1 MTPPFLL
8 HLSTNSIA
16 LDQRSEAGEWVR
28 LGAVDPDN
36 PKLPEALA
44 HLKALARPEGTD
56 PDDVLIVLPSD
67 QVKRLQLDAS
77 NLTPAD
83 VKAALEGQTPYDTA
97 ELCIDWFNTPQGTAV
112 AAVTHDTLIE
122 AGDFAK
128 SFDFNALGFVA
139 LPDEGWGN
147 QFAVF
152 HPDQAPS
159 EMPARP
165 MQSYISAE
173 KLGVPSALE
182 PALPS
187 VPLKK
192 PTDVLEQL
200 EKLAPSMP
208 TPPLTKFSPS
218 PKPKQFAAIATGTDV
233 PSDKA
238 PRLGAA
244 KPSTAANP
252 TAAPDVTASVTE
264 DQTPKPWTTEL
275 QPELPFS
282 SRRPNRL
289 QAFMATILIRWAVKN
304 KQAAQAK
311 APINT
316 LQAQVGGKPRF
327 LALILTTLLLIFMLT
342 IAAWAATAG
351 RDTLA
356 RWFGFGGSDT
366 EMMADLGASE
376 TKPPLEARS
385 EDSVEQRGK
394 QITIPS
400 VTVQKLLPN
409 TTTALATNIQTA
421 SPEEPA
427 PSDQIA
433 GAKFVS
439 DPKPITPAEQRF
451 SDTGVWTVP
460 PISPFADTETTDA
473 DVAEAAL
480 DPKIGQA
487 DAQGLPATMAQDPAS
502 VPTLLEK
509 NPTPTQPEPAALPP
523 PVSANFDI
531 STEDHLIARSIPLER
546 IVLMTSLRPKDRP
559 KSIGLRYSARWLR
572 SLDAPKRDKQWAC
585 LAEALYFEA
594 RGELVKGQFG
604 VAEVILNRVASPE
617 FPNSI
622 CRVVNQGT
630 GRKHACQFSYT
641 CDGKPEHIVNG
652 AAYDQVGRVARVMM
666 DGGTRRLTEGA
677 TYYHTKSVRP
687 SWARR
692 FEHTATIGVHKFY
705 KPVRRVAKK

>member
-56 PDDVLIVLPSD
+56 PFDVLIVLPSD
-67 QVKRLQLDAS
+67 QVKTLQLEAS

-173 KLGVPSALE
+173 KLGVPSAPE

-187 VPLKK
+187 APLEK

-208 TPPLTKFSPS
+208 TPPLTKSSPS

-244 KPSTAANP
+244 KPSTAANT

-282 SRRPNRL
+282 SRRPNML
-289 QAFMATILIRWAVKN
+289 QAFMATISIRRAVKN

-376 TKPPLEARS
+376 TKPPLEARP

-394 QITIPS
+394 QITIPP
-400 VTVQKLLPN
+400 VTVQELPPD
-409 TTTALATNIQTA
+409 TATALATNIQTA

-460 PISPFADTETTDA
+460 PISPFADTEATDA

-502 VPTLLEK
+502 VPTLLEE

-523 PVSANFDI
+523 LVSANFDI
-531 STEDHLIARSIPLER
+531 SAEDHPIARPDNLDVEIQSVALTDIPQDELALFRPAMRPPPAQVPPE
-546 IVLMTSLRPKDRP
+546 IELFTNAQSVAISLRPEMRPRGVEFAALAPPPTVAKPSEVQAPTAASSMSVIQAATVKNVLNLRDINLIGITGTKRNPNALVRLANGKVLKVKVGDR
-559 KSIGLRYSARWLR
+559 
-572 SLDAPKRDKQWAC
+572 
-585 LAEALYFEA
+585 
-594 RGELVKGQFG
+594 
-604 VAEVILNRVASPE
+604 LN
-617 FPNSI
+617 
-622 CRVVNQGT
+622 G
-630 GRKHACQFSYT
+630 
-641 CDGKPEHIVNG
+641 
-652 AAYDQVGRVARVMM
+652 GRVTDISAA
-666 DGGTRRLTEGA
+666 TLTYAISGRSI
-677 TYYHTKSVRP
+677 TLDMPR
-687 SWARR
+687 
-692 FEHTATIGVHKFY
+692 G
-705 KPVRRVAKK
+705 

>member
-56 PDDVLIVLPSD
+56 PFDVLIVLPSD
-67 QVKRLQLDAS
+67 QVKALQLEAS

-173 KLGVPSALE
+173 KLGVPSAPE

-187 VPLKK
+187 APLEK

-200 EKLAPSMP
+200 EKLALSMP
-208 TPPLTKFSPS
+208 TPPLTKSSQS
-218 PKPKQFAAIATGTDV
+218 PKPKQFAAIATGTNV

-244 KPSTAANP
+244 KPSTAANT
-252 TAAPDVTASVTE
+252 TAAPDVTASLTE

-289 QAFMATILIRWAVKN
+289 QAFMATISKRRAVKN

-327 LALILTTLLLIFMLT
+327 LVLILTTLLLIFMLT

-385 EDSVEQRGK
+385 EDSIEQRGK
-394 QITIPS
+394 QIAIPP
-400 VTVQKLLPN
+400 VTVQELPPD
-409 TTTALATNIQTA
+409 TATALATNIQTA

-433 GAKFVS
+433 GRKFVS

-460 PISPFADTETTDA
+460 PISPFADTEATDA

-502 VPTLLEK
+502 VPTLLEE

-523 PVSANFDI
+523 LVSANFDI
-531 STEDHLIARSIPLER
+531 SAEDHPMARPDDLDVEIQSVALTDIPQNELALFRPAMRPPPAQVPPE
-546 IVLMTSLRPKDRP
+546 IELFTNAQSVAISLRPEMRPRGVEFAALTPPPTVAKPSEVQAPTAASSMSVIQAATVKNVLNLRDINLIGITGTKRNPNALVRLANGKVLKVKVGDR
-559 KSIGLRYSARWLR
+559 
-572 SLDAPKRDKQWAC
+572 
-585 LAEALYFEA
+585 
-594 RGELVKGQFG
+594 
-604 VAEVILNRVASPE
+604 LN
-617 FPNSI
+617 
-622 CRVVNQGT
+622 G
-630 GRKHACQFSYT
+630 
-641 CDGKPEHIVNG
+641 
-652 AAYDQVGRVARVMM
+652 GRVTDISAA
-666 DGGTRRLTEGA
+666 TLTYAISGRSI
-677 TYYHTKSVRP
+677 TLDMPR
-687 SWARR
+687 
-692 FEHTATIGVHKFY
+692 G
-705 KPVRRVAKK
+705 

>member
-56 PDDVLIVLPSD
+56 PFDVLIVLPSD
-67 QVKRLQLDAS
+67 QVKTLQLEAS

-173 KLGVPSALE
+173 KLGVPSAPE

-187 VPLKK
+187 APLEK

-200 EKLAPSMP
+200 EKLALSMP
-208 TPPLTKFSPS
+208 TPPLTKSSQS
-218 PKPKQFAAIATGTDV
+218 PKPKQFAAIATGTNV

-244 KPSTAANP
+244 KPSTAANT
-252 TAAPDVTASVTE
+252 TAAPDVTASPTE

-282 SRRPNRL
+282 SKRPNRL
-289 QAFMATILIRWAVKN
+289 QAFMATISKRRAVKN

-327 LALILTTLLLIFMLT
+327 LVLILTTLLLIFMLT

-376 TKPPLEARS
+376 TKPPLEARP

-394 QITIPS
+394 QIAIPP
-400 VTVQKLLPN
+400 VTVQELPPD

-421 SPEEPA
+421 SLQEPA

-433 GAKFVS
+433 GRKFVS

-460 PISPFADTETTDA
+460 PISPFADTEATDA

-502 VPTLLEK
+502 VPTLLEE

-523 PVSANFDI
+523 LVSANFDI
-531 STEDHLIARSIPLER
+531 SAEDHPMARPDDLDVEIQSVALTDIPQDELALFRPAMRPPPAQVPPGIELFTNAQSVA
-546 IVLMTSLRPKDRP
+546 ISLRPEMRPRGVEFAALAPPPTVAKPSEVQAPTAASSMSVIQAATVKNVLNLRDINLIGITGTKRNPNALVRLANGKVLKVKVGDR
-559 KSIGLRYSARWLR
+559 
-572 SLDAPKRDKQWAC
+572 
-585 LAEALYFEA
+585 
-594 RGELVKGQFG
+594 
-604 VAEVILNRVASPE
+604 LN
-617 FPNSI
+617 
-622 CRVVNQGT
+622 G
-630 GRKHACQFSYT
+630 
-641 CDGKPEHIVNG
+641 
-652 AAYDQVGRVARVMM
+652 GRVTAISAA
-666 DGGTRRLTEGA
+666 TLTYAISGRSI
-677 TYYHTKSVRP
+677 TLDMPR
-687 SWARR
+687 
-692 FEHTATIGVHKFY
+692 G
-705 KPVRRVAKK
+705 

>member
-44 HLKALARPEGTD
+44 HLKALARPAGTD
-56 PDDVLIVLPSD
+56 PNDVLIVLPSD

-173 KLGVPSALE
+173 KLEVPSALE

-187 VPLKK
+187 APLKK
-192 PTDVLEQL
+192 PTDVLEKL

-208 TPPLTKFSPS
+208 TPPLTKFSQS
-218 PKPKQFAAIATGTDV
+218 PKPKQFTAIATGTDV

-244 KPSTAANP
+244 KPSTADNP

-282 SRRPNRL
+282 SGRPNRL

-366 EMMADLGASE
+366 EMMADLGVSE

-400 VTVQKLLPN
+400 VTVQKLLQN
-409 TTTALATNIQTA
+409 TTTALAPNIQTA

-531 STEDHLIARSIPLER
+531 SAEDHPIARPDNLDVEIQSVALTDIPQDEL
-546 IVLMTSLRPKDRP
+546 VLFRPAMRPPPAQVPPEIELFTNAQSVAISLRPEMRPRGVEFVALAPPPTVAKPSEVQAPTAASSMSVVQAATVKNVLNLREINLIGITGTKRNPNALVRLANGKVLKVKVGDR
-559 KSIGLRYSARWLR
+559 
-572 SLDAPKRDKQWAC
+572 
-585 LAEALYFEA
+585 
-594 RGELVKGQFG
+594 
-604 VAEVILNRVASPE
+604 LN
-617 FPNSI
+617 
-622 CRVVNQGT
+622 G
-630 GRKHACQFSYT
+630 
-641 CDGKPEHIVNG
+641 
-652 AAYDQVGRVARVMM
+652 GRVTDISAA
-666 DGGTRRLTEGA
+666 TLTYA
-677 TYYHTKSVRP
+677 ISDRSITLNMPRS
-687 SWARR
+687 
-692 FEHTATIGVHKFY
+692 
-705 KPVRRVAKK
+705 

>member
-56 PDDVLIVLPSD
+56 PFDVLIVLPSD
-67 QVKRLQLDAS
+67 QVKALQLEAS

-83 VKAALEGQTPYDTA
+83 VKAALEGQTPYDIA

-173 KLGVPSALE
+173 KLGVPSAPE

-187 VPLKK
+187 APLEK

-200 EKLAPSMP
+200 EKLALSMP
-208 TPPLTKFSPS
+208 TPPLTKSSQS

-244 KPSTAANP
+244 KPSTAANT
-252 TAAPDVTASVTE
+252 TAAPDVTASLTE

-289 QAFMATILIRWAVKN
+289 QAFMATISKRRAVKN

-327 LALILTTLLLIFMLT
+327 LVLILTTLLLIFMLT

-376 TKPPLEARS
+376 TKPPLEARP

-394 QITIPS
+394 QIAIPP
-400 VTVQKLLPN
+400 VTVQELPPD
-409 TTTALATNIQTA
+409 TATALATNIQTA
-421 SPEEPA
+421 SPKEPA

-433 GAKFVS
+433 GRKFVS

-460 PISPFADTETTDA
+460 PISPFADTEATDA

-502 VPTLLEK
+502 VPTLLEE

-523 PVSANFDI
+523 LVSANFDI
-531 STEDHLIARSIPLER
+531 SAEDHPMARPDDLDVEIQSVALTDIPQDELALFRPAMRPPPAQVPPE
-546 IVLMTSLRPKDRP
+546 IELFTNAQSVAISLRPEMRPRGVEFAALAPPPTVAKPSEVQAPTAASSMSVIQAATVKNVLNLRDINLIGITGTKRNPNALVRLANGKVLKVKVGDR
-559 KSIGLRYSARWLR
+559 
-572 SLDAPKRDKQWAC
+572 
-585 LAEALYFEA
+585 
-594 RGELVKGQFG
+594 
-604 VAEVILNRVASPE
+604 LN
-617 FPNSI
+617 
-622 CRVVNQGT
+622 G
-630 GRKHACQFSYT
+630 
-641 CDGKPEHIVNG
+641 
-652 AAYDQVGRVARVMM
+652 GRVTAISAA
-666 DGGTRRLTEGA
+666 TLTYAISGRSI
-677 TYYHTKSVRP
+677 TLDMPR
-687 SWARR
+687 
-692 FEHTATIGVHKFY
+692 G
-705 KPVRRVAKK
+705 

>member
-56 PDDVLIVLPSD
+56 PFDVLIVLPSD
-67 QVKRLQLDAS
+67 QVKTLQLEAS

-173 KLGVPSALE
+173 KLGVPSAPE

-187 VPLKK
+187 APLEK

-200 EKLAPSMP
+200 EKLALSMP
-208 TPPLTKFSPS
+208 TPPLTKSSQS

-244 KPSTAANP
+244 KPSTAANT
-252 TAAPDVTASVTE
+252 TAAPDVTASLTE

-282 SRRPNRL
+282 SRRPNML
-289 QAFMATILIRWAVKN
+289 QAFMATISKRRAAKN

-376 TKPPLEARS
+376 TKPPLEARP

-394 QITIPS
+394 QITIPP
-400 VTVQKLLPN
+400 VTVQELPPD
-409 TTTALATNIQTA
+409 TATALATNIQTA

-427 PSDQIA
+427 PSDQIT

-451 SDTGVWTVP
+451 SDTGVWTMP
-460 PISPFADTETTDA
+460 PISPFADTEATDA

-480 DPKIGQA
+480 DP
-487 DAQGLPATMAQDPAS
+487 AS
-502 VPTLLEK
+502 VPTFLEK

-523 PVSANFDI
+523 LVSANFDI
-531 STEDHLIARSIPLER
+531 STEDHLIERPDNLDVEIQSVALTDIPQDELALFRPAMRPPPAQVPPE
-546 IVLMTSLRPKDRP
+546 IELFTNAQSVAISLRPEMRPRGVEFAALTPPPTVAKPSEVQAPTAASSMSVIQAATVKNVLNLRDINLIGITGTKRNPNALVRLANGKVLKVKVGDR
-559 KSIGLRYSARWLR
+559 
-572 SLDAPKRDKQWAC
+572 
-585 LAEALYFEA
+585 
-594 RGELVKGQFG
+594 
-604 VAEVILNRVASPE
+604 LN
-617 FPNSI
+617 
-622 CRVVNQGT
+622 G
-630 GRKHACQFSYT
+630 
-641 CDGKPEHIVNG
+641 
-652 AAYDQVGRVARVMM
+652 GRVTDISAA
-666 DGGTRRLTEGA
+666 TLTYAISGRSI
-677 TYYHTKSVRP
+677 TLDMPR
-687 SWARR
+687 
-692 FEHTATIGVHKFY
+692 G
-705 KPVRRVAKK
+705 

>member
-56 PDDVLIVLPSD
+56 PFDVLIVLPSD
-67 QVKRLQLDAS
+67 QVKTLQLEAS

-173 KLGVPSALE
+173 KLGVPSAPE

-187 VPLKK
+187 APLEK

-200 EKLAPSMP
+200 EKLALSMP
-208 TPPLTKFSPS
+208 TPPLTKSSQS

-244 KPSTAANP
+244 KPSTAANT
-252 TAAPDVTASVTE
+252 TAAPDVTASLTE

-289 QAFMATILIRWAVKN
+289 QAFMATISKRRAVKN

-376 TKPPLEARS
+376 TKPPLEARP

-394 QITIPS
+394 QIAIPP
-400 VTVQKLLPN
+400 VTVQELPPD
-409 TTTALATNIQTA
+409 TATALATNIQTA

-427 PSDQIA
+427 PSDQIT

-460 PISPFADTETTDA
+460 PISPFADTEATDA

-502 VPTLLEK
+502 VPTLLEE

-523 PVSANFDI
+523 LVSANFDI
-531 STEDHLIARSIPLER
+531 STEDHLIERPDDLDVEIQSVALTDIPQDELALFRPAMRPPPAQVPPE
-546 IVLMTSLRPKDRP
+546 IELFTNAQSVAISLRPEMRPRGVEFAALTPPPTVAKPSEVQAPTAASSMSVIQAATVKNVLNLRDINLIGITGTKRNPNALVRLANGKVLKVKVGDR
-559 KSIGLRYSARWLR
+559 
-572 SLDAPKRDKQWAC
+572 
-585 LAEALYFEA
+585 
-594 RGELVKGQFG
+594 
-604 VAEVILNRVASPE
+604 LN
-617 FPNSI
+617 
-622 CRVVNQGT
+622 G
-630 GRKHACQFSYT
+630 
-641 CDGKPEHIVNG
+641 
-652 AAYDQVGRVARVMM
+652 GRVTAISAA
-666 DGGTRRLTEGA
+666 TLTYAISGRSI
-677 TYYHTKSVRP
+677 TLDMPR
-687 SWARR
+687 
-692 FEHTATIGVHKFY
+692 G
-705 KPVRRVAKK
+705 

>member
-56 PDDVLIVLPSD
+56 PFDVLIVLPSD
-67 QVKRLQLDAS
+67 QVKTLQLEAS

-187 VPLKK
+187 APLEK

-376 TKPPLEARS
+376 TKPPLEARP
-385 EDSVEQRGK
+385 EDSVKQRGK
-394 QITIPS
+394 QITIPP
-400 VTVQKLLPN
+400 VTVQELPPD
-409 TTTALATNIQTA
+409 TATALATNIQTA

-523 PVSANFDI
+523 LVSANFDI
-531 STEDHLIARSIPLER
+531 SAEDHPIARPDNLDVEIQSVALTDIPQDELALFRPAMRPPPAQVPPE
-546 IVLMTSLRPKDRP
+546 IELFTNAQSVAISLRPEMRPRGVEFAALAPPPTVAKPSEVQAPTAASSMSVIQAATVKNVLNLRDINLIGITGTKRNPNALVRLANGKVLKVKVGDR
-559 KSIGLRYSARWLR
+559 
-572 SLDAPKRDKQWAC
+572 
-585 LAEALYFEA
+585 
-594 RGELVKGQFG
+594 
-604 VAEVILNRVASPE
+604 LN
-617 FPNSI
+617 
-622 CRVVNQGT
+622 G
-630 GRKHACQFSYT
+630 
-641 CDGKPEHIVNG
+641 
-652 AAYDQVGRVARVMM
+652 GRVTDISAA
-666 DGGTRRLTEGA
+666 TLTYAISGRSI
-677 TYYHTKSVRP
+677 TLDMPR
-687 SWARR
+687 
-692 FEHTATIGVHKFY
+692 G
-705 KPVRRVAKK
+705 

>member
-56 PDDVLIVLPSD
+56 PFDVWIVLPSD
-67 QVKRLQLDAS
+67 QVKTLQLEAS

-165 MQSYISAE
+165 MQSYILAE
-173 KLGVPSALE
+173 KLGVPSAPE

-187 VPLKK
+187 APLEK

-208 TPPLTKFSPS
+208 TPPLTKSSPS

-244 KPSTAANP
+244 KPFTVANTTAV
-252 TAAPDVTASVTE
+252 PDVTASVTE

-376 TKPPLEARS
+376 TKPPLEARP

-394 QITIPS
+394 QIAIPP
-400 VTVQKLLPN
+400 VTVQELPPD
-409 TTTALATNIQTA
+409 TATALATNIQTA

-427 PSDQIA
+427 SSDQIA
-433 GAKFVS
+433 GRKFVS

-460 PISPFADTETTDA
+460 PISPFADTEATDA

-502 VPTLLEK
+502 VPTLLEE

-523 PVSANFDI
+523 LVSANFDI
-531 STEDHLIARSIPLER
+531 SAEDHPMARPDDLDVEIQSVALTDIPQDELALFRPAMRPPPAQVPPE
-546 IVLMTSLRPKDRP
+546 IELFTNAQSVAISLRPEMRPRGVEFAALTPPPTVAKPSEVQAPTAASSMSVIQAATVKNVLNLRDINLIGITGTKRNPNALVRLANGKVLKVKVGDR
-559 KSIGLRYSARWLR
+559 
-572 SLDAPKRDKQWAC
+572 
-585 LAEALYFEA
+585 
-594 RGELVKGQFG
+594 
-604 VAEVILNRVASPE
+604 LN
-617 FPNSI
+617 
-622 CRVVNQGT
+622 G
-630 GRKHACQFSYT
+630 
-641 CDGKPEHIVNG
+641 
-652 AAYDQVGRVARVMM
+652 GRVTDISAA
-666 DGGTRRLTEGA
+666 TLTYAISGRSI
-677 TYYHTKSVRP
+677 TLDMPR
-687 SWARR
+687 
-692 FEHTATIGVHKFY
+692 G
-705 KPVRRVAKK
+705 

>member
-56 PDDVLIVLPSD
+56 PFDVLIVLPSD
-67 QVKRLQLDAS
+67 QVKALQLEAS

-83 VKAALEGQTPYDTA
+83 VKAALEGQTPYDIA

-173 KLGVPSALE
+173 KLGVPSAPE

-187 VPLKK
+187 APLEK

-200 EKLAPSMP
+200 EKLALSMP
-208 TPPLTKFSPS
+208 TPPLTKSSQS

-244 KPSTAANP
+244 KPSTAANT
-252 TAAPDVTASVTE
+252 TAAPDVTASLTE

-282 SRRPNRL
+282 SKRPNRL
-289 QAFMATILIRWAVKN
+289 QAFMATISKRRAVKN

-327 LALILTTLLLIFMLT
+327 LVLILTTLLLIFMLT

-376 TKPPLEARS
+376 TKPPLEARP

-394 QITIPS
+394 QIVIPP
-400 VTVQKLLPN
+400 VTVQELPPD
-409 TTTALATNIQTA
+409 TATALATNIQTA
-421 SPEEPA
+421 SPKEPA

-433 GAKFVS
+433 GRKFVS

-460 PISPFADTETTDA
+460 PISPFADTEATDA

-502 VPTLLEK
+502 VPTLLEE

-523 PVSANFDI
+523 LVSANFDI
-531 STEDHLIARSIPLER
+531 SAEDHPMARPDDLDVEIQSVALTDIPQDELALFRPAMRPPPAQVPPE
-546 IVLMTSLRPKDRP
+546 IELFTNAQSVAISLRPEMRPRGVEFAALTPPPTVAKPSEVQAPTAASSMSVIQAATVKNVLNLRDINLIGITGTKRNPNALVRLANGKVLKVKVGDR
-559 KSIGLRYSARWLR
+559 
-572 SLDAPKRDKQWAC
+572 
-585 LAEALYFEA
+585 
-594 RGELVKGQFG
+594 
-604 VAEVILNRVASPE
+604 LN
-617 FPNSI
+617 
-622 CRVVNQGT
+622 G
-630 GRKHACQFSYT
+630 
-641 CDGKPEHIVNG
+641 
-652 AAYDQVGRVARVMM
+652 GRVTAISAA
-666 DGGTRRLTEGA
+666 TLTYAISGRSI
-677 TYYHTKSVRP
+677 TLDMPR
-687 SWARR
+687 
-692 FEHTATIGVHKFY
+692 G
-705 KPVRRVAKK
+705 

>member
-56 PDDVLIVLPSD
+56 PFDVLIVLPSD
-67 QVKRLQLDAS
+67 QVKTLQLEAS

-83 VKAALEGQTPYDTA
+83 VKAALEGQTPYDIA

-173 KLGVPSALE
+173 KLGVPSAPE

-187 VPLKK
+187 APLEK

-200 EKLAPSMP
+200 EKLALSMP
-208 TPPLTKFSPS
+208 TPPLTKSSQS

-244 KPSTAANP
+244 KPSTAANT
-252 TAAPDVTASVTE
+252 TAAPDVTASLTE
-264 DQTPKPWTTEL
+264 DQTPKRWTTEL

-282 SRRPNRL
+282 SKRPNRL
-289 QAFMATILIRWAVKN
+289 QAFMATISKRRAVKN

-327 LALILTTLLLIFMLT
+327 LVLILTTLLLIFMLT

-376 TKPPLEARS
+376 TKPPLEARP

-394 QITIPS
+394 QIAIPP
-400 VTVQKLLPN
+400 VTVQELPPD
-409 TTTALATNIQTA
+409 TATALATNIQTA
-421 SPEEPA
+421 SPKEPA

-433 GAKFVS
+433 GRKFVS

-460 PISPFADTETTDA
+460 PISPFADTEATDA

-502 VPTLLEK
+502 VPTLLEE

-523 PVSANFDI
+523 LVSANFDI
-531 STEDHLIARSIPLER
+531 SAEDHPMARPDDLDVEIQSVALTDIPQDELALFRPAMRPPPAQVPPE
-546 IVLMTSLRPKDRP
+546 IELFTNAQSVAISLRPEMRPRGVEFAALAPPPTVAKPSEVQAPTAASSMSVIQAATIKNVLNLRDINLIGITGTKRNPNALVRLANGKVLKVKVGDR
-559 KSIGLRYSARWLR
+559 
-572 SLDAPKRDKQWAC
+572 
-585 LAEALYFEA
+585 
-594 RGELVKGQFG
+594 
-604 VAEVILNRVASPE
+604 LN
-617 FPNSI
+617 
-622 CRVVNQGT
+622 G
-630 GRKHACQFSYT
+630 
-641 CDGKPEHIVNG
+641 
-652 AAYDQVGRVARVMM
+652 GRVTDISAA
-666 DGGTRRLTEGA
+666 TLTYVISGRSI
-677 TYYHTKSVRP
+677 TLDMPR
-687 SWARR
+687 
-692 FEHTATIGVHKFY
+692 G
-705 KPVRRVAKK
+705 

>member
-56 PDDVLIVLPSD
+56 PFDVWIVLPSD
-67 QVKRLQLDAS
+67 QVKTLQLEAS
-77 NLTPAD
+77 NMTPAD

-165 MQSYISAE
+165 MKSYILAE
-173 KLGVPSALE
+173 KLGVPSAPE

-187 VPLKK
+187 APLEK

-208 TPPLTKFSPS
+208 TPPLTKSSPS

-244 KPSTAANP
+244 KPFTVAN
-252 TAAPDVTASVTE
+252 TMAVPDVTASVTE

-275 QPELPFS
+275 PPELPFS
-282 SRRPNRL
+282 SGRPNML
-289 QAFMATILIRWAVKN
+289 QAFMATISIRRAVKN

-316 LQAQVGGKPRF
+316 FQAQVGGKSRF
-327 LALILTTLLLIFMLT
+327 LGLILTTLLLIFMLT

-376 TKPPLEARS
+376 TKPPLEARP

-394 QITIPS
+394 QIAIPP
-400 VTVQKLLPN
+400 VTVQELPPD
-409 TTTALATNIQTA
+409 TATALATNIQTA

-433 GAKFVS
+433 GRKFVS

-460 PISPFADTETTDA
+460 PISPFADTEATDA

-502 VPTLLEK
+502 VPTLLEE
-509 NPTPTQPEPAALPP
+509 NPTPTQPKPTALPP
-523 PVSANFDI
+523 LVSANFDI
-531 STEDHLIARSIPLER
+531 SAENHPVARPDNLDVEIQSVALTDIPQDELALFRPAMRPPPAQVPPE
-546 IVLMTSLRPKDRP
+546 IELFTNAQSVAISLRPEMRPRGVEFAALAPRPTVAKPSEVQAPTAASSMSVIQAATIKNVLNLRDINLIGITGTKRNPNALVRLANGKVLKVKVGDR
-559 KSIGLRYSARWLR
+559 
-572 SLDAPKRDKQWAC
+572 
-585 LAEALYFEA
+585 
-594 RGELVKGQFG
+594 
-604 VAEVILNRVASPE
+604 LN
-617 FPNSI
+617 
-622 CRVVNQGT
+622 G
-630 GRKHACQFSYT
+630 
-641 CDGKPEHIVNG
+641 
-652 AAYDQVGRVARVMM
+652 GRVTDISAA
-666 DGGTRRLTEGA
+666 TLTYAISGRSI
-677 TYYHTKSVRP
+677 TLDMPR
-687 SWARR
+687 
-692 FEHTATIGVHKFY
+692 G
-705 KPVRRVAKK
+705 

>member
-56 PDDVLIVLPSD
+56 SFDVLIVLPSD
-67 QVKRLQLDAS
+67 QVKTLQLEAS

-139 LPDEGWGN
+139 LSDEGWGN

-173 KLGVPSALE
+173 KLGVPSAPE

-187 VPLKK
+187 APLEK

-200 EKLAPSMP
+200 EKLALSMP
-208 TPPLTKFSPS
+208 TPPLTKSSQS
-218 PKPKQFAAIATGTDV
+218 PKPKQFAAIATGTNV

-244 KPSTAANP
+244 KPSTAANT
-252 TAAPDVTASVTE
+252 TAAPDVTASLTE

-282 SRRPNRL
+282 SKRPNRL
-289 QAFMATILIRWAVKN
+289 QAFMATISIRRAVKN

-376 TKPPLEARS
+376 TKPPLEARP

-394 QITIPS
+394 QIAIPP
-400 VTVQKLLPN
+400 VTVQELPPD
-409 TTTALATNIQTA
+409 TATALATNIQTA

-427 PSDQIA
+427 PSDQIT

-460 PISPFADTETTDA
+460 PISPFADTEATDA

-480 DPKIGQA
+480 DP
-487 DAQGLPATMAQDPAS
+487 AS
-502 VPTLLEK
+502 VPTFLEK

-523 PVSANFDI
+523 LVSANFDI
-531 STEDHLIARSIPLER
+531 STEDHPMARPDDLDVEIQSVALTDIPQDELALFRPAMRPPPAQVPPE
-546 IVLMTSLRPKDRP
+546 IELFTNAQSVAISLRPEMRPRGVEFAALTPPPTVAKPSEVQAPTAASSMSVIQAATVKNVLNLRDINLIGITGTKRNPNALVRLANGKVLKVKVGDR
-559 KSIGLRYSARWLR
+559 
-572 SLDAPKRDKQWAC
+572 
-585 LAEALYFEA
+585 
-594 RGELVKGQFG
+594 
-604 VAEVILNRVASPE
+604 LN
-617 FPNSI
+617 
-622 CRVVNQGT
+622 G
-630 GRKHACQFSYT
+630 
-641 CDGKPEHIVNG
+641 
-652 AAYDQVGRVARVMM
+652 GRVTDISAA
-666 DGGTRRLTEGA
+666 TLTYAISGRSI
-677 TYYHTKSVRP
+677 TLDMPR
-687 SWARR
+687 
-692 FEHTATIGVHKFY
+692 G
-705 KPVRRVAKK
+705 

>member
-56 PDDVLIVLPSD
+56 PFDVLIVLPSD
-67 QVKRLQLDAS
+67 QVKTLQLEAS

-97 ELCIDWFNTPQGTAV
+97 ELCIDWFNTPLGTAV

-173 KLGVPSALE
+173 KLGVPSAPE
-182 PALPS
+182 PALPAA
-187 VPLKK
+187 PLEK

-200 EKLAPSMP
+200 GKLAPSMP
-208 TPPLTKFSPS
+208 TPPLTKSSPS

-244 KPSTAANP
+244 KPFTAANT
-252 TAAPDVTASVTE
+252 TAAPDVTASLTE

-289 QAFMATILIRWAVKN
+289 QAFMATISKRRAVKN

-327 LALILTTLLLIFMLT
+327 LVLILTTLLLIFMLT

-376 TKPPLEARS
+376 TKPPLEARP

-394 QITIPS
+394 QIAIPP
-400 VTVQKLLPN
+400 VTVQELPPD
-409 TTTALATNIQTA
+409 TATALATNIQTA
-421 SPEEPA
+421 SPKEPA

-433 GAKFVS
+433 GRKFVS

-460 PISPFADTETTDA
+460 PISPFADTEATDA

-502 VPTLLEK
+502 VPTLLEE

-523 PVSANFDI
+523 LVSANFDI
-531 STEDHLIARSIPLER
+531 SAEDHPMARPDDLDVEIQSVALTDIPQDELALFRPAMRPPPAQVPPE
-546 IVLMTSLRPKDRP
+546 IELFTNAQSVAISLRPEMRPRGVEFAALAPPPTVAKPSEVQAPTAASSMSVIQAATVKNVLNLRDINLIGITGTKRNPNALVRLANGKVLKVKVGDR
-559 KSIGLRYSARWLR
+559 
-572 SLDAPKRDKQWAC
+572 
-585 LAEALYFEA
+585 
-594 RGELVKGQFG
+594 
-604 VAEVILNRVASPE
+604 LN
-617 FPNSI
+617 
-622 CRVVNQGT
+622 G
-630 GRKHACQFSYT
+630 
-641 CDGKPEHIVNG
+641 
-652 AAYDQVGRVARVMM
+652 GRVTAISAA
-666 DGGTRRLTEGA
+666 TLTYAISGRSI
-677 TYYHTKSVRP
+677 TLDMPR
-687 SWARR
+687 
-692 FEHTATIGVHKFY
+692 G
-705 KPVRRVAKK
+705 

>member
-56 PDDVLIVLPSD
+56 PFDVWIVLPSD
-67 QVKRLQLDAS
+67 QVKTLQLEAS

-165 MQSYISAE
+165 MKSYILAE
-173 KLGVPSALE
+173 KLGVPSAPE

-187 VPLKK
+187 APLEK

-200 EKLAPSMP
+200 EKLALSMP
-208 TPPLTKFSPS
+208 TPPLTKSSQS

-244 KPSTAANP
+244 KPFTVANTTAV
-252 TAAPDVTASVTE
+252 PDVTASVTE

-275 QPELPFS
+275 PPELPFS
-282 SRRPNRL
+282 SGRPNML
-289 QAFMATILIRWAVKN
+289 QAFMATISIRRAVKN

-316 LQAQVGGKPRF
+316 FQAQVGGKSRF
-327 LALILTTLLLIFMLT
+327 LGLILTTLLLIFMLT

-356 RWFGFGGSDT
+356 RWFGFGGPNT

-376 TKPPLEARS
+376 TKPPLEARP

-394 QITIPS
+394 QIAIPP
-400 VTVQKLLPN
+400 VTVQELPPD
-409 TTTALATNIQTA
+409 TATALATNIQTA

-433 GAKFVS
+433 GRKFVS

-460 PISPFADTETTDA
+460 PISPFADTEATDA

-502 VPTLLEK
+502 VPTLLEE

-523 PVSANFDI
+523 LVSANFDI
-531 STEDHLIARSIPLER
+531 SAKDHPIARSNNLDVEVQSVAPTDIPQDELALFRPAMRPPTAQVPPE
-546 IVLMTSLRPKDRP
+546 IELFTNAQSVAISLRPEMRPRGVEFAALAPPPTVAKPSEVQAPTAASNMSVIQAATVKNVLNLRDINLIGITGTKRNPNALVRLANGKVLKVKVGDR
-559 KSIGLRYSARWLR
+559 
-572 SLDAPKRDKQWAC
+572 
-585 LAEALYFEA
+585 
-594 RGELVKGQFG
+594 
-604 VAEVILNRVASPE
+604 LN
-617 FPNSI
+617 
-622 CRVVNQGT
+622 G
-630 GRKHACQFSYT
+630 
-641 CDGKPEHIVNG
+641 
-652 AAYDQVGRVARVMM
+652 GRVTAISAA
-666 DGGTRRLTEGA
+666 TLTYAISGRSI
-677 TYYHTKSVRP
+677 TLDMPR
-687 SWARR
+687 
-692 FEHTATIGVHKFY
+692 G
-705 KPVRRVAKK
+705 

>member
-56 PDDVLIVLPSD
+56 PFDVWIVLPSD
-67 QVKRLQLDAS
+67 QVKTLQLEAS

-165 MQSYISAE
+165 MKSYILAE
-173 KLGVPSALE
+173 KLGVPSAPE

-187 VPLKK
+187 APLEK

-208 TPPLTKFSPS
+208 TPPLTKSSPS

-244 KPSTAANP
+244 KPFTVANTTAV
-252 TAAPDVTASVTE
+252 PDVTASVTE

-275 QPELPFS
+275 PPELPFS
-282 SRRPNRL
+282 SGRPNML
-289 QAFMATILIRWAVKN
+289 QAFMATISIRRAVKN

-316 LQAQVGGKPRF
+316 FQAQVGGKSRF
-327 LALILTTLLLIFMLT
+327 LGLILTTLLLIFMLT

-356 RWFGFGGSDT
+356 RWFGFGGPNT

-376 TKPPLEARS
+376 TKSPLEARP

-394 QITIPS
+394 QIAIPP
-400 VTVQKLLPN
+400 VTVQELPPD
-409 TTTALATNIQTA
+409 TATALATNIQTA

-433 GAKFVS
+433 GRKFVS

-460 PISPFADTETTDA
+460 PISPFADTEATDA

-502 VPTLLEK
+502 VPTLLEE
-509 NPTPTQPEPAALPP
+509 NPTPTQPKPTALPP
-523 PVSANFDI
+523 LVSANFDI
-531 STEDHLIARSIPLER
+531 SAENHPVARPDNLDVEIQSVALTDIPQDELALFRPAMRPPPAQVPLE
-546 IVLMTSLRPKDRP
+546 IELFTNAQSVAISLRPEMRPRGVEFAALALPPTVAKPSEVQAPTAASNMSVIQAATVKNVLNLRDINLIGITGTKRNPNALVRLANGKVLKVKVGDR
-559 KSIGLRYSARWLR
+559 
-572 SLDAPKRDKQWAC
+572 
-585 LAEALYFEA
+585 
-594 RGELVKGQFG
+594 
-604 VAEVILNRVASPE
+604 LN
-617 FPNSI
+617 
-622 CRVVNQGT
+622 G
-630 GRKHACQFSYT
+630 
-641 CDGKPEHIVNG
+641 
-652 AAYDQVGRVARVMM
+652 GRVTDISAA
-666 DGGTRRLTEGA
+666 TLTYAISGRSI
-677 TYYHTKSVRP
+677 TLDMPR
-687 SWARR
+687 
-692 FEHTATIGVHKFY
+692 G
-705 KPVRRVAKK
+705 

>member
-56 PDDVLIVLPSD
+56 PFDVWIVLPSD
-67 QVKRLQLDAS
+67 QVKTLQLEAS

-165 MQSYISAE
+165 MKSYILAE
-173 KLGVPSALE
+173 KLGVPSAPE

-187 VPLKK
+187 APLEK

-208 TPPLTKFSPS
+208 TPPLTKSSPS

-244 KPSTAANP
+244 KPFTVAN
-252 TAAPDVTASVTE
+252 TMAVPDVTASVTE

-275 QPELPFS
+275 PPELPFS
-282 SRRPNRL
+282 SGRPNML
-289 QAFMATILIRWAVKN
+289 QAFMATISIRRAVKN

-316 LQAQVGGKPRF
+316 FQAQVGGKSRF
-327 LALILTTLLLIFMLT
+327 LGLILTTLLLIFMLT

-376 TKPPLEARS
+376 TKPPLEARP

-394 QITIPS
+394 QIAIPP
-400 VTVQKLLPN
+400 VTVQELPPD
-409 TTTALATNIQTA
+409 TATALATNIQTA

-433 GAKFVS
+433 GRKFVS

-460 PISPFADTETTDA
+460 PISPFADTEATDA

-502 VPTLLEK
+502 VPTLLEE

-523 PVSANFDI
+523 LVSANFDI
-531 STEDHLIARSIPLER
+531 SAEDHPMARPDDLDVEIQSVALTDIPQDELALFRPAMRPPPAQVPPE
-546 IVLMTSLRPKDRP
+546 IELFTNAQSVAISLRPEMRPRGVEFAALTPPPTVAKPSEVQAPTAASSMSVIQAATVKNVLNLRDINLIGITGTKRNPNALVRLANGKVLKVKVGDR
-559 KSIGLRYSARWLR
+559 
-572 SLDAPKRDKQWAC
+572 
-585 LAEALYFEA
+585 
-594 RGELVKGQFG
+594 
-604 VAEVILNRVASPE
+604 LN
-617 FPNSI
+617 
-622 CRVVNQGT
+622 G
-630 GRKHACQFSYT
+630 
-641 CDGKPEHIVNG
+641 
-652 AAYDQVGRVARVMM
+652 GRVTDISAA
-666 DGGTRRLTEGA
+666 TLTYAISGRSI
-677 TYYHTKSVRP
+677 TLDMPR
-687 SWARR
+687 
-692 FEHTATIGVHKFY
+692 G
-705 KPVRRVAKK
+705 

>member
-56 PDDVLIVLPSD
+56 PFDVWIVLPSD
-67 QVKRLQLDAS
+67 QVKTLQLEAS

-165 MQSYISAE
+165 MKSYILAE
-173 KLGVPSALE
+173 KLGVPSAPE

-187 VPLKK
+187 APLEK

-200 EKLAPSMP
+200 EKLALSMP
-208 TPPLTKFSPS
+208 TPPLTKSSQS

-244 KPSTAANP
+244 KPSTAANT
-252 TAAPDVTASVTE
+252 TAAPDVTASLTE

-289 QAFMATILIRWAVKN
+289 QAFMATISKRRAVKN

-327 LALILTTLLLIFMLT
+327 LVLILTTLLLIFMLT

-376 TKPPLEARS
+376 TKPPLEARP

-394 QITIPS
+394 QIAIPP
-400 VTVQKLLPN
+400 VTVQELPPD
-409 TTTALATNIQTA
+409 TATALATNIQTA

-433 GAKFVS
+433 GRKFVS

-460 PISPFADTETTDA
+460 PISPFADTEATDA

-502 VPTLLEK
+502 MPTLLEE

-531 STEDHLIARSIPLER
+531 SAEDHPMARPDDLDVEIQSVALTDIPQDELALFRPAMRPPPAQVPSE
-546 IVLMTSLRPKDRP
+546 IELFTNAQSVAISLRPEMRPRGVEFAALAPPPTVAKPSEVQAPTAASSMSVIQAATVKNVLNLRDINLIGITGTQRNPNALVRLANGKVLKVKVGDR
-559 KSIGLRYSARWLR
+559 
-572 SLDAPKRDKQWAC
+572 
-585 LAEALYFEA
+585 
-594 RGELVKGQFG
+594 
-604 VAEVILNRVASPE
+604 LN
-617 FPNSI
+617 
-622 CRVVNQGT
+622 G
-630 GRKHACQFSYT
+630 
-641 CDGKPEHIVNG
+641 
-652 AAYDQVGRVARVMM
+652 GRVTDISAA
-666 DGGTRRLTEGA
+666 TLTYAISGRSI
-677 TYYHTKSVRP
+677 TLDMPR
-687 SWARR
+687 
-692 FEHTATIGVHKFY
+692 G
-705 KPVRRVAKK
+705 

>member
-56 PDDVLIVLPSD
+56 PFDVLIVLPSD
-67 QVKRLQLDAS
+67 QVKALQLEAS

-83 VKAALEGQTPYDTA
+83 VKAALEGQTPYDIA

-173 KLGVPSALE
+173 KLGVPSAPE

-187 VPLKK
+187 APLEK

-200 EKLAPSMP
+200 EKLALSMP
-208 TPPLTKFSPS
+208 TPPLTKSSQS

-244 KPSTAANP
+244 KPSTAANT
-252 TAAPDVTASVTE
+252 TAAPDVTASLTE

-289 QAFMATILIRWAVKN
+289 QAFMATISKRRAVKN

-376 TKPPLEARS
+376 TKPPLEARP

-394 QITIPS
+394 QIAIPP
-400 VTVQKLLPN
+400 VTVQELPPD
-409 TTTALATNIQTA
+409 TATALATNIQTA
-421 SPEEPA
+421 SPKEPA

-433 GAKFVS
+433 GRKFVS

-460 PISPFADTETTDA
+460 PISPFADTEATDA

-502 VPTLLEK
+502 VPTLLEE

-523 PVSANFDI
+523 LVSANFDI
-531 STEDHLIARSIPLER
+531 SAEDHPMARPDDLDVEIQSVALTDIPQDELALFRPAMRPPPAQVPPE
-546 IVLMTSLRPKDRP
+546 IELFTNAQSVAISLRPEMRPRGVEFAALTPPPTVVKPSEVQAPTAASSMSVIQAATVKNVLNLRDINLIGITGTKRNPNALVRLANGKVLKVKVGDR
-559 KSIGLRYSARWLR
+559 
-572 SLDAPKRDKQWAC
+572 
-585 LAEALYFEA
+585 
-594 RGELVKGQFG
+594 
-604 VAEVILNRVASPE
+604 LN
-617 FPNSI
+617 
-622 CRVVNQGT
+622 G
-630 GRKHACQFSYT
+630 
-641 CDGKPEHIVNG
+641 
-652 AAYDQVGRVARVMM
+652 GRVTAISAA
-666 DGGTRRLTEGA
+666 TLTYAISGRSI
-677 TYYHTKSVRP
+677 TLDMPR
-687 SWARR
+687 
-692 FEHTATIGVHKFY
+692 G
-705 KPVRRVAKK
+705 

>member
-56 PDDVLIVLPSD
+56 PFDVFIVLPSD
-67 QVKRLQLDAS
+67 QVKALQLEAS

-83 VKAALEGQTPYDTA
+83 VKAALEGQTPYDIA

-173 KLGVPSALE
+173 KLGVPSAPE

-187 VPLKK
+187 APLEK

-200 EKLAPSMP
+200 EKLALSMP
-208 TPPLTKFSPS
+208 TPPLKKSSQS

-244 KPSTAANP
+244 KPSTAANT
-252 TAAPDVTASVTE
+252 TAAPDVTASLTE

-289 QAFMATILIRWAVKN
+289 QAFMATISKRRAVKN

-327 LALILTTLLLIFMLT
+327 LVLILTTLLLIFMLT

-376 TKPPLEARS
+376 TKPPLEARP

-394 QITIPS
+394 QIAIPP
-400 VTVQKLLPN
+400 VTVQELPPD
-409 TTTALATNIQTA
+409 TATALATNIQTA
-421 SPEEPA
+421 SPKEPA

-433 GAKFVS
+433 GRKFVS

-460 PISPFADTETTDA
+460 PISPFADTEATDA

-502 VPTLLEK
+502 VPTLLEE

-523 PVSANFDI
+523 LVSANFDI
-531 STEDHLIARSIPLER
+531 SAEDHPMARPDDLDVEIQSVALTDIPQNELALFRPAMRPPPAQVPPE
-546 IVLMTSLRPKDRP
+546 IELFTNAQSVAISLRPEMRPRGVEFAALTPPPTVAKPSEVQAPTAASSMSVIQAATVKNVLNLRDINLIGITGTKRNPNALVRLANGKVLKVKVGDR
-559 KSIGLRYSARWLR
+559 
-572 SLDAPKRDKQWAC
+572 
-585 LAEALYFEA
+585 
-594 RGELVKGQFG
+594 
-604 VAEVILNRVASPE
+604 LN
-617 FPNSI
+617 
-622 CRVVNQGT
+622 G
-630 GRKHACQFSYT
+630 
-641 CDGKPEHIVNG
+641 
-652 AAYDQVGRVARVMM
+652 GRVTAISAA
-666 DGGTRRLTEGA
+666 TLTYAISGRSI
-677 TYYHTKSVRP
+677 TLDMPR
-687 SWARR
+687 
-692 FEHTATIGVHKFY
+692 G
-705 KPVRRVAKK
+705 

>member
-56 PDDVLIVLPSD
+56 PFDVFIVLPSD
-67 QVKRLQLDAS
+67 QVKALQLEAS

-83 VKAALEGQTPYDTA
+83 VKAALEGQTPYDIA

-173 KLGVPSALE
+173 KLGVPSAPE

-187 VPLKK
+187 APLEK

-200 EKLAPSMP
+200 EKLALSMP
-208 TPPLTKFSPS
+208 TPPLKKSSQS

-244 KPSTAANP
+244 KPSTAANT
-252 TAAPDVTASVTE
+252 TAAPDVTASLTE

-289 QAFMATILIRWAVKN
+289 QAFMATISKRRAVKN

-327 LALILTTLLLIFMLT
+327 LVLILTTLLLIFMLT

-376 TKPPLEARS
+376 TKPPLEARP

-394 QITIPS
+394 QIAIPP
-400 VTVQKLLPN
+400 VTVQELPPD
-409 TTTALATNIQTA
+409 TATALATNIQTA
-421 SPEEPA
+421 SPKEPA

-433 GAKFVS
+433 GRKFVS

-460 PISPFADTETTDA
+460 PISPFADTEATDA

-502 VPTLLEK
+502 VPTLLEE

-523 PVSANFDI
+523 LVSANFDI
-531 STEDHLIARSIPLER
+531 SAEDHPMARPNDLDVEIQSVALTDIPQNELALFRPAMRPPPAQVPPE
-546 IVLMTSLRPKDRP
+546 IELFTNAQSVAISLRPEMRPRGVEFAALTPPPTVAKPSEVQAPTAASSMSVIQAATVKNVLNLRDINLIGITGTKRNPNALVRLANGKVLKVKVGDR
-559 KSIGLRYSARWLR
+559 
-572 SLDAPKRDKQWAC
+572 
-585 LAEALYFEA
+585 
-594 RGELVKGQFG
+594 
-604 VAEVILNRVASPE
+604 LN
-617 FPNSI
+617 
-622 CRVVNQGT
+622 G
-630 GRKHACQFSYT
+630 
-641 CDGKPEHIVNG
+641 
-652 AAYDQVGRVARVMM
+652 GRVTAISAA
-666 DGGTRRLTEGA
+666 TLTYAISGRSI
-677 TYYHTKSVRP
+677 TLDMPR
-687 SWARR
+687 
-692 FEHTATIGVHKFY
+692 G
-705 KPVRRVAKK
+705 

>member
-56 PDDVLIVLPSD
+56 PFDVLIVLPSD
-67 QVKRLQLDAS
+67 QVKALQLEAS

-139 LPDEGWGN
+139 LSDEGWGN

-173 KLGVPSALE
+173 KLGVPSAPE
-182 PALPS
+182 PALPAA
-187 VPLKK
+187 PLEK

-200 EKLAPSMP
+200 GKLVPSMP
-208 TPPLTKFSPS
+208 TPPLTKSSPS

-244 KPSTAANP
+244 KPFTVANTTAV
-252 TAAPDVTASVTE
+252 PDVTASVTE

-275 QPELPFS
+275 PPELPFS
-282 SRRPNRL
+282 SGRPNML
-289 QAFMATILIRWAVKN
+289 QAFMATISIRRAVKN

-316 LQAQVGGKPRF
+316 FQAQVGGKSRF
-327 LALILTTLLLIFMLT
+327 LGLILTTLLLIFMLT

-356 RWFGFGGSDT
+356 RWFGFGGPNT

-376 TKPPLEARS
+376 TKSPLEARP

-394 QITIPS
+394 QIAIPP
-400 VTVQKLLPN
+400 VTVQELPPD
-409 TTTALATNIQTA
+409 TATALATNIQTA

-427 PSDQIA
+427 PSDQIT

-439 DPKPITPAEQRF
+439 DPKPITPAEQSF
-451 SDTGVWTVP
+451 SDTGVWTMP
-460 PISPFADTETTDA
+460 SISPFADTEATDA

-480 DPKIGQA
+480 DP
-487 DAQGLPATMAQDPAS
+487 AS
-502 VPTLLEK
+502 VPTFLEK

-523 PVSANFDI
+523 LVSANFDI
-531 STEDHLIARSIPLER
+531 SAKDHPIARSDNLDVEVQSVAQTDIPQDELALFRPAMRPPPAQVPSE
-546 IVLMTSLRPKDRP
+546 IELFTNAQSVAISLRPEMRPRGVEFAALAPRPTVAKPSEVQAPTAASSMSVIQAATVKNVLNLRDINLIGITGTKRNPNALVRLANGKVLKVKVGDR
-559 KSIGLRYSARWLR
+559 
-572 SLDAPKRDKQWAC
+572 
-585 LAEALYFEA
+585 
-594 RGELVKGQFG
+594 
-604 VAEVILNRVASPE
+604 LN
-617 FPNSI
+617 
-622 CRVVNQGT
+622 G
-630 GRKHACQFSYT
+630 
-641 CDGKPEHIVNG
+641 
-652 AAYDQVGRVARVMM
+652 GRVTDISAA
-666 DGGTRRLTEGA
+666 TLTYAISGRSI
-677 TYYHTKSVRP
+677 TLDMPR
-687 SWARR
+687 
-692 FEHTATIGVHKFY
+692 G
-705 KPVRRVAKK
+705 